1 MTESLMKFAPALLLA
16 CAAFGATT
24 SAALAQKTW
33 KVGSAAQPGSVLI
46 TFVVGLAAVAWLL
59 RFLTHHGMYWFVGY
73 RVVLALIVMAL
84 LATGTMAA
92 T

>member
-1 MTESLMKFAPALLLA
+1 MSATGAQLL
-16 CAAFGATT
+16 
-24 SAALAQKTW
+24 
-33 KVGSAAQPGSVLI
+33 VSVLI